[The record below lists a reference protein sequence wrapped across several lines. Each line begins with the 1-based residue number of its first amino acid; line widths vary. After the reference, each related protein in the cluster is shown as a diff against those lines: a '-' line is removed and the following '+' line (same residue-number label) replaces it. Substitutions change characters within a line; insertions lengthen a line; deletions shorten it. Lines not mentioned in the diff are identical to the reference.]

1 MRQWPVHRPEGPE
14 KVSVPEALEQAW
26 SEIPK
31 GEFIHAV
38 EQVTD
43 ESPLPYARAR
53 ITFKKEEDVL
63 AALAGEERT
72 QRAYKVSVG
81 ADKVTRITVTGDRF
95 SLVMREFQ
103 ARPRR
108 NDEEGMPVREVREA
122 VRIERSSG
130 PVTGFIATVPIEL
143 IRGIE
148 VLPVPEIPMS

>member
-1 MRQWPVHRPEGPE
+1 MGQWPAHRLE
-14 KVSVPEALEQAW
+14 KVSVSEALEQTW
-26 SEIPK
+26 SAIPK
-31 GEFIHAV
+31 GEFIHAL

-53 ITFKKEEDVL
+53 IAFKKEEDVL

-81 ADKVTRITVTGDRF
+81 ADKVTRITVTGDQF
-95 SLVMREFQ
+95 SLVTKEFQ
-103 ARPRR
+103 VRPRR
-108 NDEEGMPVREVREA
+108 NGEDGMPVREVREA
-122 VRIERSSG
+122 VCIERSNG

-148 VLPVPEIPMS
+148 VLPLPEILMN